1 MNLPFRFE
9 KLGGRL
15 LKIRDDGRR
24 GWAIGDEALLWDVL
38 QEALSVM
45 KQQAEELEALRANQA
60 RQDNEM
66 LAAAAT
72 ATADSACHEAELM
85 ESPKPHKRGRQ

>member
-1 MNLPFRFE
+1 MNLPFRFD
-9 KLGGRL
+9 KLGGRM

-38 QEALSVM
+38 QEALTVM

-60 RQDNEM
+60 RQAHEM
-66 LAAAAT
+66 PVLAG
-72 ATADSACHEAELM
+72 AESM
-85 ESPKPHKRGRQ
+85 EETKPHRRGRQ